1 MTNNS
6 TLLITLV
13 SIALIIII
21 VAVAFLSRGRNRHS
35 RTSLEDYINE
45 QVYIGNLPYR
55 IDENDLKGYF
65 SKYGAVQTVKV
76 VRNFKTGQSKGY
88 AFVTYASAKQAS
100 SALDAHGDELQGRSM
115 VVRIA
120 KPKQQYSY

>member
-6 TLLITLV
+6 TLLVTLV
-13 SIALIIII
+13 SVALLIIII
-21 VAVAFLSRGRNRHS
+21 AVAFLTRGRKRNNGS
-35 RTSLEDYINE
+35 GLEDYINE
-45 QVYIGNLPYR
+45 QVYIGNLPYC

-88 AFVTYASAKQAS
+88 AFVTYASARQAN
-100 SALDAHGDELQGRSM
+100 SALDAHGDELQGRSL

>member
-1 MTNNS
+1 MENNS
-6 TLLITLV
+6 TMLITLV
-13 SIALIIII
+13 SVALIIII
-21 VAVAFLSRGRNRHS
+21 AAVAFLTRGKGRFKS
-35 RTSLEDYINE
+35 ASGDYINE

-55 IDENDLKGYF
+55 IDENDLRGHF

>member
-6 TLLITLV
+6 TLLVTLV
-13 SIALIIII
+13 SVALLIIIL
-21 VAVAFLSRGRNRHS
+21 AVAFLTRGRKRNNGS
-35 RTSLEDYINE
+35 GLEDYINE

-88 AFVTYASAKQAS
+88 AFVTYASARQAN
-100 SALDAHGDELQGRSM
+100 SALDAHGDELQGRSL